1 MKQNVRKLKAQ
12 FDELKQ
18 KANTLRPRGVSG
30 SAQNFEQTKTC
41 KDPAFV
47 YMEPR
52 EPCKFLNGQHCCNLW
67 RNLHRNSSVH
77 KFVRIR
83 VNSSLSPTG
92 KALRDETMAMETTQT
107 GSEVIVFLHFYS
119 RQLHANFC
127 ME

>member
-1 MKQNVRKLKAQ
+1 MKQNVSKLKAQ

-30 SAQNFEQTKTC
+30 STQNFEQTETC

-52 EPCKFLNGQHCCNLW
+52 EPCKFLNGQHCCNLS
-67 RNLHRNSSVH
+67 RNLRRNSSVH

-92 KALRDETMAMETTQT
+92 KALRDETMARETTQT
-107 GSEVIVFLHFYS
+107 GSAVIVFLHFYS
-119 RQLHANFC
+119 RQRHANFC